1 MKSYYPFLKKNYRE
15 VGFGGILT
23 FFSSFG
29 QTFIISLYVPSILVA
44 FNISKGLFGTYYA
57 IGTLV
62 ASVILLTI
70 GHAIDHQP
78 VRRVTNYTIAGLS
91 ISAILL
97 GISFNPI
104 LLIVALTGLRLTGQ
118 GLMGH
123 ISLTVMSRN
132 YKTNRGKAVSIASL
146 GYSVGEAILPL
157 IVTFFILQTSWRTT
171 AIGSGAVTLLLLL
184 PIFGKGRLEAMDVP
198 AAEVQYKGQ
207 KELWK
212 NFGKMIKERTFWI
225 LAPAIFILS
234 FITTAIFFYQIIIAQ
249 QRGWSVTLYTGFFAG
264 YGIARFFIS
273 IIGGQWIDKYG
284 AAKLFKYYLLP
295 LLAGLICLITIPD
308 ISGAAIFLFLV
319 GIAQG
324 LSGIIKSA
332 IIAEKYPSASLGAV
346 RSLYTM
352 VMVISTAAGPVLLGH
367 LLDMNMSIPLI
378 FSILTALLIIV
389 IFNNLRKF

>member
-29 QTFIISLYVPSILVA
+29 QTFVISLYVPSILVA

-57 IGTLV
+57 IATLA
-62 ASVILLTI
+62 ASFILLTV
-70 GHAIDHQP
+70 GHYIDHQP

-97 GISFNPI
+97 GLSFNPL
-104 LLIVALTGLRLTGQ
+104 LLIIALIGLRLTGQ

-123 ISLTVMSRN
+123 ISLTVMSR
-132 YKTNRGKAVSIASL
+132 YFITNRGKAISIASL
-146 GYSVGEAILPL
+146 GYSVGEAILPA
-157 IVTFFILQTSWRTT
+157 IIAFFVLQTSWRTT
-171 AIGSGAVTLLLLL
+171 AIGSGVVTLFLLL
-184 PIFGKGRLEAMDVP
+184 PIFRKGRLEVLDNP
-198 AAEVQYKGQ
+198 GAEVQYRGQ

-212 NFGKMIKERTFWI
+212 DFGKMIKERKFWI

-234 FITTAIFFYQIIIAQ
+234 FIITAIFFYQLIIAQ
-249 QRGWSVTLYTGFFAG
+249 QRGWSVKLYTSFFAG
-264 YGIARFFIS
+264 YGIARFVIS
-273 IIGGQWIDKYG
+273 IIGGQWIDKFG
-284 AAKLFKYYLLP
+284 SVRLFKYYLLP
-295 LLAGLICLITIPD
+295 LLGGLLCLIFIPD
-308 ISGAAIFLFLV
+308 IAGAAIFLFLV
-319 GIAQG
+319 GISQG

-332 IIAEKYPSASLGAV
+332 IIAEKYPSTSLGAV

-367 LLDMNMSIPLI
+367 LLDMNMSISMI
-378 FSILTALLIIV
+378 VSILTVMLICV
-389 IFNNLRKF
+389 IFNNFRRF